1 MHLWPF
7 TRVRVAETSMQPTL
21 QPGDR
26 LIVLRW
32 SRARAGD
39 LVVLRDPAYPE
50 RLLVK
55 RVAGRTA
62 DGSYVVE
69 ADNANVGSD
78 TRHLGPLAHDLLV
91 GKVVWRYG
99 RG

>member
-7 TRVRVAETSMQPTL
+7 THVRVAETSMQPTL

-32 SRARAGD
+32 SRPRVGD
-39 LVVLRDPAYPE
+39 LVVLRDPAFRS

-62 DGSYVVE
+62 DGSYIVQ
-69 ADNANVGSD
+69 ADNPNVGSD
-78 TRHLGPLAHDLLV
+78 SRHLGPLAGDLLV
-91 GKVVWRYG
+91 GKVMWRYG
-99 RG
+99 GG